1 MAMKRDH
8 HLFKRKGIYYFQ
20 MNGDKKSLHT
30 SSKVE
35 ARRLRDQYFKEMLLY
50 GQLLS
55 QKSEQGDKNDP
66 EFGELATKW
75 FELKKNKLKKSTIID
90 YRNSL
95 NNIILPRFGNIPV
108 SKISYL
114 DIETFIMDLN
124 VKNKRAKNI
133 LVPMRNVFKI
143 ALREGYIQQNPVNL
157 LDPIQIEK
165 PEIDPL
171 SFDEVQL
178 IIQNVNPHYA
188 NFFNVAFFTG
198 MRFSELAALKWKNVD
213 FRLGVIKVREASVRG
228 EEDRPK
234 TPGSIRDVKMFPMV
248 IKALKDQKKVTFGKT
263 RWVFVNIYGRPL
275 VSPCPLRKKV
285 WKKALEKSDLK
296 YRTLRQTRHTFITMM
311 LDAGEHIGWV
321 ARQAGHTSP
330 KMILERYYSYIKNYQ
345 AEDGQKFL
353 ERVYKPN
360 SEKSDNSTPNLPQ

>member
-1 MAMKRDH
+1 
-8 HLFKRKGIYYFQ
+8 
-20 MNGDKKSLHT
+20 
-30 SSKVE
+30 
-35 ARRLRDQYFKEMLLY
+35 
-50 GQLLS
+50 
-55 QKSEQGDKNDP
+55 
-66 EFGELATKW
+66 
-75 FELKKNKLKKSTIID
+75 
-90 YRNSL
+90 
-95 NNIILPRFGNIPV
+95 
-108 SKISYL
+108 
-114 DIETFIMDLN
+114 MDLN

-143 ALREGYIQQNPVNL
+143 ALREGYVQQNPVNL
-157 LDPIQIEK
+157 LDPLQIEK

-178 IIQNVNPHYA
+178 IIQNVNYHHLRWWLIRVNSHYA

-248 IKALKDQKKVTFGKT
+248 IKALKDQKKVTFGKI

-345 AEDGQKFL
+345 AEDEQKFL
-353 ERVYKPN
+353 ERVYKAN